1 MGVVISG
8 QVGLGCIRK
17 GAEKVRGSRPVSSI
31 SFTVSA
37 SVPASRFLPGTP
49 ALASLSDGL

>member
-1 MGVVISG
+1 MGVITSE

-31 SFTVSA
+31 SSTFSA
-37 SVPASRFLPGTP
+37 SVPASRFLSGTP
-49 ALASLSDGL
+49 ALASLSDRL

>member
-31 SFTVSA
+31 SSTVSA